1 MSTPTLSAYDIAQM
15 IDVSAV
21 QADSRDDQIRE
32 LVACVRKYHCYLV
45 TGLPSQTEN
54 LKTMLEGPGSP
65 KLGGNVG
72 FPSGG
77 QTTRIKV
84 AETRELIEMGAD
96 EIDMVIDIAAHL
108 SDRRQHVYEQIAAVV
123 EASQGRPVKAILEC
137 FYLNNDQILAACDL
151 AIKAGAA
158 FVKTGT
164 GWTPVGATLENI
176 AVIKAHVGN
185 AIKIKASGGIRDVE
199 TLLEMHRLGASR
211 FGISV
216 ASTIKIMQSIENDA

>member
-1 MSTPTLSAYDIAQM
+1 MDGKNLSLTAADIAQM

-21 QADSRDDQIRE
+21 QADSTDDQVRE
-32 LVACVRKYHCYLV
+32 LVACATKYHCHLV
-45 TGLPSQTEN
+45 TALPSQTPLARSLLSE
-54 LKTMLEGPGSP
+54 PGCP

-84 AETRELIEMGAD
+84 AETLELVEMGVD
-96 EIDMVIDIAAHL
+96 EIDMVIDVAAHL
-108 SDRRQHVYEQIAAVV
+108 SGRRQHVVEQIAAVV
-123 EASQGRPVKAILEC
+123 EAAQGRPVKAILEC
-137 FYLNNDQILAACDL
+137 FYLSPDQVRAGCDL

-164 GWTPVGATLENI
+164 GWTSTGATLENI
-176 AVIKAHVGN
+176 ALIKAHVGN
-185 AIKIKASGGIRDVE
+185 AIQIKASGGIRAVD
-199 TLLEMHRLGASR
+199 TLLEMHRLGANR

-216 ASTIKIMQSIENDA
+216 ASTIKILQSVEK